1 MEDVVQPEVQW
12 RVRPATHH
20 PIKALCTWLV
30 ILVIGIMI
38 ITTDPIIGSVLLLL
52 FIGSLSTF
60 LFPSTFTIDEVG
72 VLANYPIRKKHYM
85 WEQVRRVKFFNDACF
100 LFTRKKPSTLDRWSV
115 MAIYYGNC
123 KNEIVASIN
132 SHLREDVAT

>member
-1 MEDVVQPEVQW
+1 MEDVAQPEVQW

-30 ILVIGIMI
+30 ILVIGTMI
-38 ITTDPIIGSVLLLL
+38 VTTDPIVGSVLLLL

-72 VLANYPIRKKHYM
+72 VLANHPIRKKHYT
-85 WEQVRRVKFFNDACF
+85 WEQVRRVKFFNDACY
-100 LFTRKKPSTLDRWSV
+100 LFTRKKASNLDGWSGI
-115 MAIYYGNC
+115 AIFYGDS
-123 KNEIVASIN
+123 KNKIVESIK